1 LTLIPLVKYVFIVL
15 WAGDRG
21 NGEWASWSFAIS
33 KALVTTASRAV
44 LVSQFKCP
52 PLLPKVLQTSLE
64 AKKKKRKTH
73 LSWSLYFFSV
83 QNIGEPHGKK
93 LDLRAKLVCVKK
105 FSY

>member
-64 AKKKKRKTH
+64 AKKKKERPTWAGPYTFFQFKT
-73 LSWSLYFFSV
+73 LVSLMGRSWTWEL
-83 QNIGEPHGKK
+83 N
-93 LDLRAKLVCVKK
+93 
-105 FSY
+105 